1 MKEIIKITVG
11 LTLTCLIAAAI
22 MGGVFIVTAKA
33 KKHNEYVNFQE
44 NMLKLLGFDQN
55 NPAPE
60 SLQLCTVFRYLIY
73 QADKTSLGYMLPI
86 QNKDTDDKISYQL
99 ILVSIQGTFVAK
111 YDLDISPT
119 QANDGKDRAKAISAV
134 LTEENTKIAFADQ
147 FIVAKN
153 GDKRLA
159 YLLPGKSP
167 GFKTHINFMMAL
179 NASYSIVGLQI
190 LEHQEDPGLGAEIE
204 QEYFK
209 NQFTGKDVERL
220 KTLKVIKEPLPD
232 EQLKFLE
239 RHKWAS
245 DEFTSDEIEALQK
258 KYQPKDICAIT
269 GATISTVAV
278 VNGVKNVATKF
289 VYRVK
294 VLENII
300 SKQNISV
307 AF

>member
-55 NPAPE
+55 NPAPK

-73 QADKTSLGYMLPI
+73 QGDKTSLGYMLPI
-86 QNKDTDDKISYQL
+86 KAADTNDIRYQVVL
-99 ILVSIQGTFVAK
+99 LSIQGEFVAK
-111 YDLDISPT
+111 YYLDITLT
-119 QANDGKDRAKAISAV
+119 QANDEKDRAKAINAV
-134 LTEENTKIAFADQ
+134 ITGENTKIVFADQ
-147 FIVAKN
+147 FIVAKD

-167 GFKTHINFMMAL
+167 GFKTHINFMMAM

-232 EQLKFLE
+232 EQLRFLE
-239 RHKWAS
+239 RQKWAA
-245 DEFTSDEIEALQK
+245 DEFSQDEIAALQQ

-300 SKQNISV
+300 SEQNISV

>member
-11 LTLTCLIAAAI
+11 LTMTCLIAAAI

-33 KKHNEYVNFQE
+33 KKHNEYINFQE
-44 NMLKLLGFDQN
+44 NMLKLLGFDQK

-60 SLQLCTVFRYLIY
+60 SLQLCTVYRYLIH
-73 QADKTSLGYMLPI
+73 QDDQIFLGYMIPV
-86 QNKDTDDKISYQL
+86 QTSDDSDDISYQL
-99 ILVSIQGTFVAK
+99 LLVNTQGQFLKK
-111 YDLDISPT
+111 YDLNISLT
-119 QANDGKDRAKAISAV
+119 QANDEKDREKTITAV
-134 LTEENTKIAFADQ
+134 LSSANITLTFADQ

-153 GDKRLA
+153 GGQRLA
-159 YLLPGKSP
+159 YLLPGKTP
-167 GFKTHINFMMAL
+167 GFKTHINFMMAMD
-179 NASYSIVGLQI
+179 ASYSIIGLQI

-209 NQFTGKDVERL
+209 NQFIGKDVERL
-220 KTLKVIKEPLPD
+220 KTLNVIKEPLPD
-232 EQLKFLE
+232 EQLRFLE
-239 RHKWAS
+239 RKKWIDNEYPENRIS
-245 DEFTSDEIEALQK
+245 ELQK

-269 GATISTVAV
+269 GATISSVAV

-289 VYRVK
+289 AYRVK

-300 SKQNISV
+300 SEQKISV

>member
-11 LTLTCLIAAAI
+11 LTMTCLIAAAI

-60 SLQLCTVFRYLIY
+60 DLQLCTVYRYLIH
-73 QADKTSLGYMLPI
+73 QDSKISLGYMIPVQPSDSDETI
-86 QNKDTDDKISYQL
+86 MYQL
-99 ILVSIQGTFVAK
+99 LLVNIQGEFVARH
-111 YDLDISPT
+111 DLNISLT
-119 QANDGKDRAKAISAV
+119 QANDENDRKKAITDVLSGEAV
-134 LTEENTKIAFADQ
+134 QIEFADQ

-153 GDKRLA
+153 GKERLA
-159 YLLPGKSP
+159 FLLPGKTP
-167 GFKTHINFMMAL
+167 GFKTHINFMMAM
-179 NASYSIVGLQI
+179 NANYAIVGLQI

-209 NQFTGKDVERL
+209 NQFIGKDVERI

-239 RHKWAS
+239 RKKWIDNDFS
-245 DEFTSDEIEALQK
+245 DDKINELQK
-258 KYQPKDICAIT
+258 KYQSKDICAIT
-269 GATISTVAV
+269 GATISSVAV

>member
-11 LTLTCLIAAAI
+11 LTMTCLIAAAI

-44 NMLKLLGFDQN
+44 NMLKLLGFDEN
-55 NPAPE
+55 KPAPE
-60 SLQLCTVFRYLIY
+60 ALQLCTVFRYLVH
-73 QADKTSLGYMLPI
+73 QDKKTSLGYMLPV
-86 QNKDTDDKISYQL
+86 QASDATDDITYQL
-99 ILVSIQGTFVAK
+99 VLVDIQGQFIAK
-111 YDLDISPT
+111 YDLAILLA
-119 QANDGKDRAKAISAV
+119 QATDEKDREKAITAV
-134 LTEENTKIAFADQ
+134 LTGNNNTIEYADQ

-153 GDKRLA
+153 GDQRLA
-159 YLLPGKSP
+159 YLLPGKTP
-167 GFKTHINFMMAL
+167 GFKTHINFMMAMD
-179 NASYSIVGLQI
+179 ATYSIVGLQI

-232 EQLKFLE
+232 EQLRFLE
-239 RHKWAS
+239 RTKWINNEFS
-245 DEFTSDEIEALQK
+245 DDDLATLQK

-269 GATISTVAV
+269 GATISSVAV
-278 VNGVKNVATKF
+278 LNGVKNVATKF